1 MKKKILI
8 TALMASIVM
17 TAAAAQE
24 RRGGPDFS
32 TYDTNGDGGVTLVE
46 LQAHEADQFSQTDTD
61 GDGALS
67 AEELTAVAGGR
78 GGDRATR
85 MLERL
90 DENQDGLLQQAEMS
104 QRGGERM
111 FERADAD
118 ADGIIT
124 QAEFD
129 AAQQSRG
136 DHERHSDQG

>member
-24 RRGGPDFS
+24 RRGGPDFA
-32 TYDTNGDGGVTLVE
+32 TFDTDGDGSVTLAE
-46 LQAHEADQFSQTDTD
+46 LEALEAAQFTQTDID

-67 AEELTAVAGGR
+67 AEELTAAAGGR
-78 GGDRATR
+78 GGDRATQ

-90 DENQDGLLQQAEMS
+90 DENQDGLLQQAELS
-104 QRGGERM
+104 RRSGAQM
-111 FERADAD
+111 FERVDAD

-129 AAQQSRG
+129 AAQQARG
-136 DHERHSDQG
+136 EHERHGDQG